1 VKRNLFVVLTALLL
15 ASFVLSACG
24 TPATEVP
31 VEPPAATEA
40 PAPTVAPTEAPT
52 LEPFVGEKV
61 EAADCNYGGNV
72 KSVEA
77 VDRYTV
83 KFSFCNPEPAFIAK
97 IASVEAF
104 DVYDADYLKETGG
117 DAVAMNENPVGTG
130 PYMVSEWVR
139 GDHITLVPNPN
150 YFGEKPANSTLIFKW
165 NKEAAARLLDLQAG
179 NVSGIAEVTSDDLP
193 TIQADPNLAL
203 YPRKVNNFLYL
214 GINNTKPPFDN
225 EKVRQAFAM
234 LIDKQRIVDDFYAPG
249 SVPATQ
255 FVPPG
260 VKPGYTDGFVDTTY
274 DVAKGVEMLKAEG
287 FDFNKEYTLS
297 YAERTRPYFPQP
309 TKIAQAVQAQLAE
322 AGIKVKLEMEE
333 WATYLPATR
342 AGEKELFFLGWSE
355 DYPDA
360 TNWYDVF
367 LTGTSKSFGNAFPDI
382 VEPIQKAAQSGDPV
396 ERQKL
401 YDEVNKL
408 YAQHVPTIVIAH
420 GTTNLAFLA
429 SVGNVVLG
437 PYNENFPQMTTA
449 DGTLVFSQDGEP
461 VSLMCSDETDGS
473 SFRVCNQIFSKLYTF
488 DWGTATPKPDLAES
502 CTGNADATEWTCTL
516 KQGVLFSNDATFDAN
531 DVVVTYSAGL
541 DYNSAVR
548 KGNTGTY
555 QYFLDLLLQ
564 SPKAINAPA
573 E

>member
-1 VKRNLFVVLTALLL
+1 MKRIFFVGLTAVLL
-15 ASFVLSACG
+15 ASFVLTACG

-52 LEPFVGEKV
+52 MEPFVGEKV
-61 EAADCNYGGNV
+61 EAPDCTYGGNV

-77 VDRYTV
+77 VDRYSV

-104 DVYDADYLKETGG
+104 DIYDQGYLQETGG

-130 PYMVSEWVR
+130 AYMVSEWVR

-150 YFGEKPANSTLIFKW
+150 YFGEKPANSTFIFKW

-214 GINNTKPPFDN
+214 GINNTMPPFDN

-234 LIDKQRIVDDFYAPG
+234 LVDKQRIVDDFYAPG

-255 FVPPG
+255 FVPSG

-274 DVAKGVEMLKAEG
+274 DVAKAVEMLKAEG

-333 WATYLPATR
+333 WATYLPAVR
-342 AGEKELFFLGWSE
+342 AGQKELFFLGWSE

-367 LTGTSKSFGNAFPDI
+367 LTGTSDSFGKPFPDI
-382 VEPIQKAAQSGDPV
+382 VEPIQKAARSGDPV
-396 ERQKL
+396 ARQAL

-516 KQGVLFSNDATFDAN
+516 KQGVLFSNGATFDAN
-531 DVVVTYSAGL
+531 DVVATMSAGL
-541 DYNSAVR
+541 DYNSQYR
-548 KGNTGTY
+548 KGNTGVY

-564 SPKAINAPA
+564 SSKAINAPA